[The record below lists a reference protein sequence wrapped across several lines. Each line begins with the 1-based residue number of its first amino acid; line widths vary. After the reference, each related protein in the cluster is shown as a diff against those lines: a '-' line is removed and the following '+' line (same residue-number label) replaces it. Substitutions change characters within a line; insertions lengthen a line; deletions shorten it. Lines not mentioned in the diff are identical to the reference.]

1 MKILFKISEK
11 AGLALTVIGVLVWLV
26 CGAVAT
32 IGIGDALWQYPRLSF
47 SLAMAGAAV
56 TGFGGIIGYWLVADR
71 IDFWRLGYQVKWLA
85 ANAWAYEE
93 RSATSEERIIP
104 YLLEAHGQGY
114 PAPCTIRILSQA
126 DWEIEAPS
134 WARGR
139 RSEIV
144 ERIANCH
151 GAMNR
156 GDVQILN

>member
-1 MKILFKISEK
+1 
-11 AGLALTVIGVLVWLV
+11 
-26 CGAVAT
+26 
-32 IGIGDALWQYPRLSF
+32 
-47 SLAMAGAAV
+47 MAGAVV

-126 DWEIEAPS
+126 ETPS

-156 GDVQILN
+156 GDVQIT

>member
-1 MKILFKISEK
+1 MKTLFKLSEK
-11 AGLALTVIGVLVWLV
+11 AGLVPTVIGALVWLA
-26 CGAVAT
+26 CGTIAT
-32 IGIGDALWQYPRLSF
+32 IGIIDTLRQYPRLAF
-47 SLAMAGAAV
+47 AVAMTFAVV
-56 TGFGGIIGYWLVADR
+56 TGIGGLIGYWLVADR
-71 IDFWRLGYQVKWLA
+71 IDFWRLGYHVKWLN
-85 ANAWAYEE
+85 ANDWVYEE
-93 RSATSEERIIP
+93 RSAKSEERILS
-104 YLLEAHGQGY
+104 YFLEVRGQGY

-151 GAMNR
+151 GAMNE